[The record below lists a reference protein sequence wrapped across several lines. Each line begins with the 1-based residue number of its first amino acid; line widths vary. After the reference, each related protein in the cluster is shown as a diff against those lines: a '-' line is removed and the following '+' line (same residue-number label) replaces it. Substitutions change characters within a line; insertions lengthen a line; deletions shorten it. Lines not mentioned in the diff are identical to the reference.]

1 MTPANLILAPV
12 AMRGLQ
18 TSPFDATHQ
27 AIPLM
32 NSILY
37 YFMVWG
43 RSTLRHTTS
52 DEVHGA
58 TDRVV
63 AMGQIQVVGM
73 FQSCSLLSKLRQG
86 IWSFTSGSLSFCRTF
101 NIIWR
106 FPKMGVPLVI
116 IRCFLGSSNKK
127 LRFGDPHC
135 ALNRRH
141 LLAKG
146 LREFDLRNADC
157 RNDFDREFIYAG
169 IIQWLLGSLRGQK
182 SRSANIF

>member
-1 MTPANLILAPV
+1 
-12 AMRGLQ
+12 
-18 TSPFDATHQ
+18 
-27 AIPLM
+27 
-32 NSILY
+32 
-37 YFMVWG
+37 
-43 RSTLRHTTS
+43 
-52 DEVHGA
+52 
-58 TDRVV
+58 
-63 AMGQIQVVGM
+63 
-73 FQSCSLLSKLRQG
+73 
-86 IWSFTSGSLSFCRTF
+86 
-101 NIIWR
+101 
-106 FPKMGVPLVI
+106 MGVPLVI

>member
-1 MTPANLILAPV
+1 MYVYIYRYGVLLRDLFHFAGHLI
-12 AMRGLQ
+12 
-18 TSPFDATHQ
+18 
-27 AIPLM
+27 
-32 NSILY
+32 
-37 YFMVWG
+37 
-43 RSTLRHTTS
+43 
-52 DEVHGA
+52 
-58 TDRVV
+58 
-63 AMGQIQVVGM
+63 
-73 FQSCSLLSKLRQG
+73 
-86 IWSFTSGSLSFCRTF
+86 SFGG
-101 NIIWR
+101 
-106 FPKMGVPLVI
+106 FPKWGYIPLVI

-182 SRSANIF
+182 SRSATIF